1 MTDTPLPPLYQGTLD
16 ADGVAALL
24 GDLGA
29 CATIIELRVRSRSG
43 RPSDALTP
51 SIENLA
57 AALSD
62 DATSAV
68 QVAYRFDDK
77 VWVDTLLTSGATPGG
92 VRVVRMAAAGDEPG
106 GPS

>member
-24 GDLGA
+24 RDLAA
-29 CATIIELRVRSRSG
+29 CATLIELRVRSRSG
-43 RPSDALTP
+43 RPSDAMTP

-68 QVAYRFDDK
+68 QVAYRFDGK
-77 VWVDTLLTSGATPGG
+77 VWVDTLLTSGAPPGG
-92 VRVVRMAAAGDEPG
+92 VRVVRMASTGDEPG